1 MCFTVTSW
9 EAMEVVV
16 VVVGV
21 AVGFDEIVVVVVVA
35 VGFVIVFSFV

>member
-16 VVVGV
+16 VVVV
-21 AVGFDEIVVVVVVA
+21 VVGFDDIVVVV